1 MASSV
6 EQTSCLEG
14 YHSVVNQFAP
24 KMFAFSYL
32 GMLSRYLD
40 VTVFLWCYYMLYIYK
55 NNSYCVV
62 FFFLFPFYRTIL
74 AALHFNYNLK
84 RGSKVDDDGE
94 PVLHVTYP
102 KFKEGQATMKE
113 AKVCSSYGIYQYQSY
128 YMCSAFSKTRILLE
142 LRQVLSCESLGHV
155 FLHTP
160 LEEKGPNGAT
170 FISSSRVLAK
180 GRHLLQ
186 ILLKALYVSQKL

>member
-40 VTVFLWCYYMLYIYK
+40 VTVFCGVITWFTFTKVIT
-55 NNSYCVV
+55 SYCVV

-84 RGSKVDDDGE
+84 RGGKVHDDGE
-94 PVLHVTYP
+94 PVLHVTYL
-102 KFKEGQATMKE
+102 KFKEGEATMKE
-113 AKVCSSYGIYQYQSY
+113 AY
-128 YMCSAFSKTRILLE
+128 
-142 LRQVLSCESLGHV
+142 
-155 FLHTP
+155 
-160 LEEKGPNGAT
+160 
-170 FISSSRVLAK
+170 
-180 GRHLLQ
+180 
-186 ILLKALYVSQKL
+186 

>member
-14 YHSVVNQFAP
+14 YHSLVNQFAP

-32 GMLSRYLD
+32 GMLSSYLD
-40 VTVFLWCYYMLYIYK
+40 VTVSCGVIA
-55 NNSYCVV
+55 CVIFRKIITSGCFV

-74 AALHFNYNLK
+74 AALHFNYNQK

-102 KFKEGQATMKE
+102 KFKEGEATVKE
-113 AKVCSSYGIYQYQSY
+113 AKVSSNYGIYQYHSY
-128 YMCSAFSKTRILLE
+128 YTCHK
-142 LRQVLSCESLGHV
+142 
-155 FLHTP
+155 
-160 LEEKGPNGAT
+160 N
-170 FISSSRVLAK
+170 
-180 GRHLLQ
+180 
-186 ILLKALYVSQKL
+186 

>member
-1 MASSV
+1 MSLFFCGV
-6 EQTSCLEG
+6 ITCFTST
-14 YHSVVNQFAP
+14 
-24 KMFAFSYL
+24 KII
-32 GMLSRYLD
+32 
-40 VTVFLWCYYMLYIYK
+40 T
-55 NNSYCVV
+55 SYCVV

-142 LRQVLSCESLGHV
+142 LRQVLSCKSLGHV